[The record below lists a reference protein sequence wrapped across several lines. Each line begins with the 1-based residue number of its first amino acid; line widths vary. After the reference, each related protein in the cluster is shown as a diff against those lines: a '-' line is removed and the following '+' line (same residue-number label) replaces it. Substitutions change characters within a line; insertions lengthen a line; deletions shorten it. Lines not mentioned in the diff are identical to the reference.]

1 MARTAKRVS
10 RRLAAVAIAACAV
23 FPPTAVAESGV
34 NVIDNNVIWN
44 VPGRFDPAK
53 VPVEPGSSGWYKT
66 REHDVINGYGIYG
79 EGTDRLLIENNLIG
93 KCRHSGYYLKPVGFR
108 MHGLERGGTSRN
120 AKIFNNLFYDCGE
133 AAIVFPTRDNEAEG
147 NLYVRM
153 NGGYLRVMY
162 PEPEVCLNLPAW
174 QEFCGFDLE
183 GKNGWFDILFDEK
196 AGTVTFR
203 TSKDQPFGFRGEA
216 ERLKLVTNPG
226 EVAGFAG
233 PWKAWMKTGNGEY
246 TVSVSEME

>member
-1 MARTAKRVS
+1 
-10 RRLAAVAIAACAV
+10 
-23 FPPTAVAESGV
+23 
-34 NVIDNNVIWN
+34 
-44 VPGRFDPAK
+44 
-53 VPVEPGSSGWYKT
+53 
-66 REHDVINGYGIYG
+66 
-79 EGTDRLLIENNLIG
+79 
-93 KCRHSGYYLKPVGFR
+93 
-108 MHGLERGGTSRN
+108 MHGLERGGTSRD
-120 AKIFNNLFYDCGE
+120 AKIISNIFYDCGE
-133 AAIVFPTRDNEAEG
+133 AAIIFPTRDNEAEG

-233 PWKAWMKTGNGEY
+233 PWKTWMKTGNGEY